1 MAVAQ
6 QFCKSYCENYCF
18 TSGAAAIYS
27 SHLSP
32 NAEETTRYPSKQRLF
47 MTATLKVYTP
57 HLRKRAEE
65 SGPSK
70 CAVLKIYPDPVQK
83 SPYLYRSY

>member
-32 NAEETTRYPSKQRLF
+32 NAEETTRDSIEAASVHDCDSPSL
-47 MTATLKVYTP
+47 YTT
-57 HLRKRAEE
+57 REETCRRVRAFEV
-65 SGPSK
+65 PS
-70 CAVLKIYPDPVQK
+70 P
-83 SPYLYRSY
+83 